1 MVTRKQLAAECGC
14 SIRSLYNYLHNPIIK
29 EGLMSE
35 GVDVDVGRDFNP
47 MEADAIRR
55 YLGIV

>member
-1 MVTRKQLAAECGC
+1 MISRKQLAAECDC
-14 SIRSLYNYLHNPIIK
+14 SPRTFYRYTHDPIIR

-35 GVDVDVGRDFNP
+35 GVDVDVNRAFTP
-47 MEADAIRR
+47 LEADAIRR